1 MFYQFMQCTGICMAK
16 DGDVNFVSCRESKE
30 EGWHEIGN
38 RCYQTHVF
46 YQPGF
51 KLNMFAQKYMEN
63 CSTGLRYIYIYIYI
77 CSFSKVYILLICSD
91 SGLDC

>member
-38 RCYQTHVF
+38 RCYQTHTF
-46 YQPGF
+46 FTSPAL
-51 KLNMFAQKYMEN
+51 KLICLLKKYMEN
-63 CSTGLRYIYIYIYI
+63 CST
-77 CSFSKVYILLICSD
+77 D
-91 SGLDC
+91 